1 MSHRI
6 CDAQDTFAMSYPC
19 NADNMPTV
27 NSSLCFTTAPV
38 TPSPSLPAKKGL
50 YDPQFEHDACG
61 VGFVAHIKGK
71 RSHDIVQMGLQIL
84 HNLEHRGACGCDPET
99 GDGAGILM
107 QIPDAFFRRECADR
121 GFALPPEG
129 EYGVGMVFLPQ
140 DEDAR
145 ALCEQIIEQTVRRQ
159 GQRFLGWRTVPTC
172 NHKIGFQARAAEP
185 FIRQFFIGKAVT
197 IADIDTLQRK
207 LYVIRK
213 VIENEV
219 AQATGIPDTSHFYIP
234 SLSARTIIY
243 KGLLLPGQMAFY
255 YTDLNDQ
262 EMVSAIALVHQRFST
277 NTFPSWPLAHPYRY
291 IAHNGEI
298 NTVRGNRNW
307 MRARE
312 AGLTS
317 NLLGDDLK
325 NLYPLVSQESS
336 DSATLDN
343 AVELL
348 LAGGYSLPHAMMT
361 LIPEAWSGNDLM
373 DEARRAFYEYHA
385 CLMEPWDGPAAVAF
399 TDGVQI
405 GAVLDRNGLRPAR
418 YTVTTDDLVIVASET
433 GVIEVAP
440 DRIVERGRLQ
450 PGRIFLVDTVKG
462 RILPDDEVKGNVV
475 GQADYAQ
482 WLEENRIDLAA
493 LPEPAYVDKSDP
505 STMRARQRAF
515 GYTVE
520 DLRILLTPMAANGEE
535 ALGSMGNDVSLAVLS
550 HRPQPLF
557 SYFRQLFAQVTNPPI
572 DPIRES
578 LVMSLA
584 GYIGRNGSLLD
595 ESPDAARQLKLETPL
610 LTNSDLEKLRIFDD
624 DRMDFR
630 TVTLPMVFQVD
641 KPLGSLEKALER
653 LCRKASEAIEF
664 GCDMIIL
671 SDTSVNGEYAPIP
684 SLLAVSAVHH
694 HLIREGTRTAVALV
708 VETGEAREVHHFACL
723 LGYGASAVN
732 PYLVFETLEDMIRQ
746 GYLPDGMTPK
756 KVTANFI
763 KAVNKGLLKIM
774 SKMGISTLQSYRG
787 AQIFEA
793 IGISSDVTEK
803 YFTGTPSRIEGIGL
817 EEIERETRTLHTHA
831 YPREPISGDFELEP
845 GGQYQWRRY
854 GEHHALNP
862 DSISKLQQA
871 VRAGEDEE
879 EQRRGY
885 ETFQEFSKLVND
897 SPERAG
903 TLRGLLSFVPAG
915 PPVPIHQVEEAREIV
930 KRFATGAMSLGSIS
944 RESHEALAIA
954 MNRIKGKSNT
964 GEGGEDPVRY
974 GDERRSAIKQ
984 VASGRFGVTTHYLVN
999 ADELQIKMAQ
1009 GAKPGEGGQLPGYKV
1024 DEYIASVRHTTPGVT
1039 LISPPP
1045 HHDIYSIEDI
1055 AQLIFDLKNVN
1066 PLARISVKL
1075 VAEAGVGT
1083 VAAGVAKAHADHIV
1097 IAGCEGGTGASPL
1110 SSIKHAGVPWELGI
1124 AETQQVL
1131 VMNNLRGRV
1140 RLQVDGQLKT
1150 GRDIAVAALLGAEE
1164 FGFASAPLVAQGCI
1178 MMRVCHLGTCPVGI
1192 ATQDP
1197 VLRKKF
1203 AGTPE
1208 QVINYFFFVAQELR
1222 EIMASLGFRT
1232 VDEMIG
1238 RTDCLEASD
1247 SLRHWKAR
1255 GLDLTLLLTR
1265 ADAGPDVPTRCVEK
1279 QDHGLDDA
1287 LDYVLID
1294 RCKAALEDSQPVQ
1307 FRINIRNAN
1316 RTCGSMLSGEV
1327 AKRYGAKGLPENT
1340 IRIDFSGSAGQSFGA
1355 FLAGG
1360 ITLTLEGDANDY
1372 LGKGMSGGC
1381 IVVYPPVGV
1390 TFERSKNVIA
1400 GNTLLYGATGGEA
1413 YLSGVVGE
1421 RFAVRNSGAIAV
1433 VEGVGDHGCEYM
1445 TGGTVVVLGRT
1456 GRNFAAGM
1464 SGGTAYIFDP
1474 HQQFPV
1480 RINKEQNLLLE
1491 SLDPSDEE
1499 TLHRLI
1505 ACHAERT
1512 GSPRAQTILS
1522 DWENT
1527 RRQFVKVVSRE
1538 YRDLMAKRAETST
1551 NGHTNGHLNGT
1562 VGRVELAITA

>member
-1 MSHRI
+1 M
-6 CDAQDTFAMSYPC
+6 
-19 NADNMPTV
+19 
-27 NSSLCFTTAPV
+27 
-38 TPSPSLPAKKGL
+38 

-71 RSHDIVQMGLQIL
+71 RSHEIVRMGLEIL

-107 QIPDAFFRRECADR
+107 QIADGFFRRECGR
-121 GFALPPEG
+121 LKVALPPEG
-129 EYGVGMVFLPQ
+129 EYGIGMVFLPQ
-140 DEDAR
+140 DPEAR
-145 ALCEQIIEQTVRRQ
+145 RRCEEIIERTVRRE
-159 GQRFLGWRTVPTC
+159 GQRFLGWRTVPTS

-185 FIRQFFIGKAVT
+185 FIRQFFVGKSAT
-197 IADIDTLQRK
+197 LPDTAALERK
-207 LYVIRK
+207 LFVIRK

-243 KGLLLPGQMAFY
+243 KGLLLPGQMTAY
-255 YTDLNDQ
+255 YLDFNDPGL
-262 EMVSAIALVHQRFST
+262 ESAIALVHQRFST

-317 NLLGDDLK
+317 NVLGEDLFK
-325 NLYPLVSQESS
+325 LYPLVSQESS

-343 AVELL
+343 AIELL
-348 LAGGYSLPHAMMT
+348 LAAGYSLPQAMMI
-361 LIPEAWSGNDLM
+361 LIPEAWSQNDLM
-373 DEARRAFYEYHA
+373 DEKRRAFYEYHA

-399 TDGVQI
+399 TDGRQI

-418 YTVTTDDLVIVASET
+418 YTVTTDDLVILASET
-433 GVIEVAP
+433 GVIEVEAE
-440 DRIVERGRLQ
+440 RIVERGRLQ
-450 PGRIFLVDTVKG
+450 PGRMFLVDTTVG
-462 RILPDDEVKGNVV
+462 RILPDEEVKRSIASGDEY
-475 GQADYAQ
+475 GK
-482 WLEENRIDLAA
+482 WLEENRIDLDV

-505 STMRARQRAF
+505 PTMRARQRAF

-520 DLRILLTPMAANGEE
+520 DLRLLLTPMAVNGEE
-535 ALGSMGNDVSLAVLS
+535 ALGSMGNDTPLAVLS

-557 SYFRQLFAQVTNPPI
+557 SYFKQLFAQVTNPPI

-595 ESPDAARQLKLETPL
+595 GSPEAARQLKLDTPI
-610 LTNSDLEKLRIFDD
+610 LTNSDLEKLRILDD
-624 DRMDFR
+624 DRLDFR
-630 TVTLPMVFQVD
+630 TVTLPMFFRVD
-641 KPLGSLEKALER
+641 KPIGALEKALER

-671 SDTSVNGEYAPIP
+671 SDHGVNAEYAPIP

-694 HLIREGTRTAVALV
+694 HLIREGTRTSVALI

-723 LGYGASAVN
+723 LGYGASAIN
-732 PYLVFETLEDMIRQ
+732 PYLVFETLEDMIGQ
-746 GYLPDGMTPK
+746 GYLPEGLTPK
-756 KVTANFI
+756 KAGANFV

-793 IGISSDVTEK
+793 IGISTPIIDR
-803 YFTGTPSRIEGIGL
+803 YFTGTPSRIEGIGT
-817 EEIERETRTLHTHA
+817 EELEREARQLHADA
-831 YPREPISGDFELEP
+831 YPREPLPGDFELEP
-845 GGQYQWRRY
+845 GGQYQWRRF
-854 GEHHALNP
+854 GEYHSLNP
-862 DSISKLQQA
+862 DSIAKLQQA
-871 VRAGEDEE
+871 VRVGESETE
-879 EQRRGY
+879 RTEGY
-885 ETFQEFSKLVND
+885 ATFREFSQMVNE
-897 SPERAG
+897 STERAS

-915 PPVPIHQVEEAREIV
+915 PALPLSEVEPAREIV
-930 KRFATGAMSLGSIS
+930 RRFATGAMSLGSIS
-944 RESHEALAIA
+944 RESHEALAVA

-974 GDERRSAIKQ
+974 TDDRRSAIKQ

-1045 HHDIYSIEDI
+1045 HHDIYSIEDL

-1066 PLARISVKL
+1066 PDARISVKL

-1197 VLRKKF
+1197 RLRALFTGK
-1203 AGTPE
+1203 PE
-1208 QVINYFFFVAQELR
+1208 HIVSLFYFLAQEFR
-1222 EIMASLGFRT
+1222 EYMALLGFRR
-1232 VDEMIG
+1232 VEEMVGQASRLRVRGDLQHWKLRTLDLSPVLHQAPERVGTG
-1238 RTDCLEASD
+1238 RYKQVEQQHGIESALDWSLLDAAKE
-1247 SLRHWKAR
+1247 SLRNGKPVFKSFQITNRHRSIGALISNEISR
-1255 GLDLTLLLTR
+1255 RYAEEGLAEGTLHFKFT
-1265 ADAGPDVPTRCVEK
+1265 
-1279 QDHGLDDA
+1279 
-1287 LDYVLID
+1287 
-1294 RCKAALEDSQPVQ
+1294 
-1307 FRINIRNAN
+1307 
-1316 RTCGSMLSGEV
+1316 
-1327 AKRYGAKGLPENT
+1327 
-1340 IRIDFSGSAGQSFGA
+1340 GSAGQSFGA
-1355 FLAGG
+1355 FAARGLR
-1360 ITLTLEGDANDY
+1360 LELEGDANDY
-1372 LGKGMSGGC
+1372 VGKGLSGAQ
-1381 IVVYPPVGV
+1381 IVVYPDKSAL
-1390 TFERSKNVIA
+1390 FEPSRNVLI
-1400 GNTLLYGATGGEA
+1400 GNVALYGATSGEA
-1413 YLSGVVGE
+1413 FIRGMAGE
-1421 RFAVRNSGAIAV
+1421 RFAVRNSGAVAV

-1445 TGGTVVVLGRT
+1445 TGGTVVVLGGT

-1464 SGGTAYIFDP
+1464 SGGTAYVYGSASALRQSFNPDMADLEALDFED
-1474 HQQFPV
+1474 HQ
-1480 RINKEQNLLLE
+1480 ILKA
-1491 SLDPSDEE
+1491 
-1499 TLHRLI
+1499 LI
-1505 ACHAERT
+1505 RKHYALT
-1512 GSPRAQTILS
+1512 GSRTALKIMTNWPEAFERFT
-1522 DWENT
+1522 
-1527 RRQFVKVVSRE
+1527 KVMPRE
-1538 YRDLMAKRAETST
+1538 YKAVMMRRSEAQRKL
-1551 NGHTNGHLNGT
+1551 G
-1562 VGRVELAITA
+1562 